1 MIKINKQSGF
11 TLIEALISM
20 VILAIGLL
28 GMAALQANSL
38 RNNQSAYNRS
48 QATQMAYDMSD
59 RMRVNKSVGA
69 NYVSTFMT
77 VAAATKVANCL
88 LTASCSAADMA
99 KNDLFELQ
107 TALKTALPRGIA
119 SITVATNLYT
129 ITINWDENR
138 DGVIDTDDPN
148 FTMSFEL

>member
-1 MIKINKQSGF
+1 
-11 TLIEALISM
+11 
-20 VILAIGLL
+20 
-28 GMAALQANSL
+28 
-38 RNNQSAYNRS
+38 
-48 QATQMAYDMSD
+48 
-59 RMRVNKSVGA
+59 
-69 NYVSTFMT
+69 
-77 VAAATKVANCL
+77 
-88 LTASCSAADMA
+88 MA

-119 SITVATNLYT
+119 SIAVATNLYT